1 MVAKGM
7 SRSPWVRNFW
17 LSWKILGI
25 SGITESMTPQC
36 KCFGWVEGL
45 FFFHHFEMD
54 NVFGLVQ
61 FVWLRRYYKCS
72 VVIYWK
78 KKKNQWVE
86 GRMCEEL
93 RGCSC
98 MLLVWSGK
106 FYFHQG
112 VLNRVSVATMSYSM
126 PVFLQCKK
134 STPVLFQ
141 TIFCCQNSK

>member
-78 KKKNQWVE
+78 KKSVGGKE
-86 GRMCEEL
+86 ECEEL

>member
-78 KKKNQWVE
+78 KNQWVE

>member
-7 SRSPWVRNFW
+7 SRSPGVRIFGWVGKF
-17 LSWKILGI
+17 LGI

-78 KKKNQWVE
+78 KKISGWK

>member
-1 MVAKGM
+1 MLWMGGRPFLF
-7 SRSPWVRNFW
+7 SSFLDGQCFWFSPICLV
-17 LSWKILGI
+17 KAILQ
-25 SGITESMTPQC
+25 MLC
-36 KCFGWVEGL
+36 L
-45 FFFHHFEMD
+45 D
-54 NVFGLVQ
+54 L
-61 FVWLRRYYKCS
+61 L
-72 VVIYWK
+72 K
-78 KKKNQWVE
+78 KKTSGWK